1 MGNGNFY
8 THLSIP
14 RLRGTIT
21 NGIAIAD
28 FTFSGDRSCDEK

>member
-14 RLRGTIT
+14 RLGGTIT

-28 FTFSGDRSCDEK
+28 FAFSGDGSCYEK